1 MLKVFNFDNIAD
13 RYDRWYDTS
22 QGALYDHV
30 EKKAINKLLRDP
42 NQGKRLLEVGCGTG
56 HWSTFFSARGYEV
69 IGIDISE
76 RMITI
81 AKSKNIVRSHFQVMD
96 GRCLSFA
103 DESFDVTAAIITL
116 EFAADPE
123 AMVVEMARCV
133 RKPGGQMLFGVLN
146 ALSRYNQERQN
157 EAPYAL
163 ANLFSPEQLWGL
175 LEPWGQ
181 IQMIIAGFV
190 SRYGGLLT
198 LAPIY
203 ELAGQLVGS
212 QRGAFIAAK
221 VQL

>member
-1 MLKVFNFDNIAD
+1 MEL
-13 RYDRWYDTS
+13 
-22 QGALYDHV
+22 
-30 EKKAINKLLRDP
+30 
-42 NQGKRLLEVGCGTG
+42 GCGTG
-56 HWSTFFSARGYEV
+56 HWSAFFSARGYEV
-69 IGIDISE
+69 VGIDISE

-81 AKSKNIVRSHFQVMD
+81 AKSKNIVRSHFQVID
-96 GRCLSFA
+96 GHCLSFA
-103 DESFDVTAAIITL
+103 NESFDIAAAITTL
-116 EFAADPE
+116 EFATDPE
-123 AMVVEMARCV
+123 GMVAEMARCV

-157 EAPYAL
+157 EAGGPYAL
-163 ANLFSPEQLWGL
+163 AKLFSPEQLWGL

-190 SRYGGLLT
+190 PRRGGLLT
-198 LAPIY
+198 LAPIC